1 MQEEDDDE
9 DEGDGDDISNTLNR
23 RGSRSEGRINITVQ
37 DRLAETERLK
47 KEFSGKTAAP
57 NVTPSKCVFDGIG
70 GVTLISSN
78 DSNLKEKLGKVNN
91 TGVMR
96 RPNDFRPRTADPKLS
111 ALAPINN
118 SSNSNNNN
126 INSNYNDKHN
136 ISSKNNNEASSHDNI
151 NSKKYDVRSNS
162 MGQNVIPA
170 DYFESDSVSS
180 KFLTESSTVSI
191 PMLNNQ
197 NKVPVV
203 GPPKYK
209 TMPSPTR
216 TSTILPESNCLNE
229 IFEEGTDVGSSDT
242 SATNTPRPITRNFTN
257 NRTQT
262 STANS
267 SQRRSKFHKTR
278 TTSCSSSDDD
288 DSENR
293 KKRAHKIVDS
303 TKPFPPQ
310 RRDSHDDSSDSQD
323 PSNGATSGANSTS
336 QCDPVQ
342 VIVGSHTQ
350 DHDSVN
356 QSSDGNI
363 NGRQNKIGFRRHR
376 AGRRRAGETRLRE
389 SQSLNRITE
398 VQESE
403 FTLAPINSH
412 HPNDKKQTTPSPSTS
427 SYATVSSNNKS
438 KMGFGARFFQGFR
451 KTDTSAVPASNS
463 ESRIPSPHLENK
475 NGSAAEQQQQQH
487 TARSRSA
494 SRGKVEMALEVE
506 LAKALKVTTENKGTS
521 AAKKL
526 KMLGRY
532 FQVNIFC
539 FV

>member
-1 MQEEDDDE
+1 M
-9 DEGDGDDISNTLNR
+9 
-23 RGSRSEGRINITVQ
+23 Q

-47 KEFSGKTAAP
+47 KEFAVKTIAP
-57 NVTPSKCVFDGIG
+57 SSPPKSVFDGIG
-70 GVTLISSN
+70 GVTLVTSN
-78 DSNLKEKLGKVNN
+78 DSTNLKEKLGKVRNS
-91 TGVMR
+91 GLVR
-96 RPNDFRPRTADPKLS
+96 RPNEFRPRTADPKLS
-111 ALAPINN
+111 ALTTTNNN
-118 SSNSNNNN
+118 SYSVNSNNNN
-126 INSNYNDKHN
+126 MNSHNDSNSSSNNINNSNSN
-136 ISSKNNNEASSHDNI
+136 
-151 NSKKYDVRSNS
+151 NSKKFGVRSNS
-162 MGQNVIPA
+162 MGQNVVPLSC
-170 DYFESDSVSS
+170 FENDNVSS
-180 KFLTESSTVSI
+180 KFLTESATVSI
-191 PMLNNQ
+191 PVSSNQ
-197 NKVPVV
+197 NKIPVV

-242 SATNTPRPITRNFTN
+242 SATNTPRPITRHSTFTN
-257 NRTQT
+257 NRPQG
-262 STANS
+262 SANSS

-303 TKPFPPQ
+303 TKPFTPQ

-323 PSNGATSGANSTS
+323 PSNGATAAGTNSSS
-336 QCDPVQ
+336 QCPVQ
-342 VIVGSHTQ
+342 VIVGTHAQ
-350 DHDSVN
+350 EHDSVN
-356 QSSDGNI
+356 QVGDGNT

-403 FTLAPINSH
+403 FSLAPLITI
-412 HPNDKKQTTPSPSTS
+412 HPNDKKPTPSPSTS
-427 SYATVSSNNKS
+427 SYATVVSNNHKT

-451 KTDTSAVPASNS
+451 KTDPSTVPAASNS
-463 ESRIPSPHLENK
+463 ESRIPSPHPETRS
-475 NGSAAEQQQQQH
+475 NGSADEH
-487 TARSRSA
+487 STSRSRSA

-506 LAKALKVTTENKGTS
+506 LAKALKVTTESKGSS

-532 FQVNIFC
+532 FQVNIQF
-539 FV
+539 FYRHLKQ

>member
-1 MQEEDDDE
+1 MT
-9 DEGDGDDISNTLNR
+9 NTLNR

-47 KEFSGKTAAP
+47 KEFAGKS
-57 NVTPSKCVFDGIG
+57 VVPSISPPKSVFGGIG
-70 GVTLISSN
+70 GVTLVTSN
-78 DSNLKEKLGKVNN
+78 DSTNLKEKLGKVRNS
-91 TGVMR
+91 GLMR
-96 RPNDFRPRTADPKLS
+96 RPNDFRPRTADPTLS
-111 ALAPINN
+111 ALTTTNNNSTSTNN
-118 SSNSNNNN
+118 SSSNNSNDNNCNSNNLN
-126 INSNYNDKHN
+126 N
-136 ISSKNNNEASSHDNI
+136 ISSTNG
-151 NSKKYDVRSNS
+151 KKFEIRSNS
-162 MGQNVIPA
+162 VGQNAVA
-170 DYFESDSVSS
+170 LSCFDSDNVST

-191 PMLNNQ
+191 PVSNSQ
-197 NKVPVV
+197 NKIPVV

-242 SATNTPRPITRNFTN
+242 SATNTPRPITRHSNFTN
-257 NRTQT
+257 NRAQG
-262 STANS
+262 SENSS

-303 TKPFPPQ
+303 TKPFTPQ

-323 PSNGATSGANSTS
+323 TSNGAVAGANSSS
-336 QCDPVQ
+336 QCPIQ
-342 VIVGSHTQ
+342 VIVGSHAQ
-350 DHDSVN
+350 ENDHVN
-356 QSSDGNI
+356 QGGDGNT

-403 FTLAPINSH
+403 FSLAPLITM
-412 HPNDKKQTTPSPSTS
+412 HPNDKKPTPSPSTS
-427 SYATVSSNNKS
+427 SYATVVSNNNSKT

-451 KTDTSAVPASNS
+451 KTESSNVPASNA
-463 ESRIPSPHLENK
+463 ESRIPSPQPETK
-475 NGSAAEQQQQQH
+475 SNGSTDDTH
-487 TARSRSA
+487 DTSRSRSA

-506 LAKALKVTTENKGTS
+506 LAKALKVTTESKGSS

-526 KMLGRY
+526 KMIGRY
-532 FQVNIFC
+532 FQVNVSPMFLYC
-539 FV
+539 LAK